1 MKKWMVTLALISMF
15 GLTACSKAS
24 GSESGNINEITSAV
38 EDVSKNDD
46 STKAT
51 ETENDNDSTKGT
63 ETEEVKPGGTS
74 ADEAFDIA
82 VSYANWTDSSEL
94 FVKTLNIDK
103 MMISS
108 VMHLPIYKFDTLA
121 QLEQF
126 KSDFGDILTMDHGYD
141 EMPAFNDVTSKY
153 DEKFFDENS
162 LMLVYVDS
170 NSGSD
175 RYGVNSV
182 YCADGKFCIHV
193 KKLDSPDV
201 GTCDMAGW
209 FITVAVPNSMIEG
222 CDEFDA
228 IF

>member
-24 GSESGNINEITSAV
+24 GIESGNINEMTSAV

-94 FVKTLNIDK
+94 FVKSLNIDK

-141 EMPAFNDVTSKY
+141 EMPAFNDVTAKY

-162 LMLVYVDS
+162 LMLVYVDA

-193 KKLDSPDV
+193 KKLNSPDV

>member
-24 GSESGNINEITSAV
+24 GSESGNINEMTSAV

-51 ETENDNDSTKGT
+51 ETENDNDSTKAT

-82 VSYANWTDSSEL
+82 VSYANWTDRSEL
-94 FVKTLNIDK
+94 FAKSLNIDK

-108 VMHLPIYKFDTLA
+108 VMHLPIYKFDTLV

-141 EMPAFNDVTSKY
+141 EMPAFNDVTAKY
-153 DEKFFDENS
+153 DEKFFDENT
-162 LMLVYVDS
+162 LMLVYVEA

-182 YCADGKFCIHV
+182 YCADGKFCIKV
-193 KKLDSPDV
+193 QNLNSPDV

-209 FITVAVPNSMIEG
+209 FITVAVPDSVIED

>member
-1 MKKWMVTLALISMF
+1 MNSSFLLI
-15 GLTACSKAS
+15 LCSLSIRFAH
-24 GSESGNINEITSAV
+24 TF
-38 EDVSKNDD
+38 
-46 STKAT
+46 
-51 ETENDNDSTKGT
+51 NDNNLREICQYFQGIYLLCK
-63 ETEEVKPGGTS
+63 VKYISLLLT
-74 ADEAFDIA
+74 FLL
-82 VSYANWTDSSEL
+82 TEL
-94 FVKTLNIDK
+94 FVKSLNIDK

-141 EMPAFNDVTSKY
+141 DMPAFNDVTSKF

>member
-46 STKAT
+46 SAK
-51 ETENDNDSTKGT
+51 ET

-94 FVKTLNIDK
+94 FVKSLNTDK

-141 EMPAFNDVTSKY
+141 EMPAFNDVTAKY

-162 LMLVYVDS
+162 LMLVYVDA

-193 KKLDSPDV
+193 KKLNSPDV